1 MNLIIS
7 QSGAGPSMAQG
18 KRLQI
23 KRGLALAQYG
33 ASKRLQIKRGLALA
47 QACREG

>member
-33 ASKRLQIKRGLALA
+33 ARETRLGGTCL
-47 QACREG
+47 